1 MVKTSFFLVFK
12 VNNRH
17 EELTVIINIYCSI
30 RASSK
35 SSRSESAHPVSDTGA
50 IKRQDT
56 VDGSTTARKQ
66 SQFSN
71 NSALGKLKFGFSER
85 VTKCEKNLPRT
96 FHKSVV
102 FCARNSVIV
111 KKSTKIFQNKCG
123 QVVLYKL

>member
-1 MVKTSFFLVFK
+1 MGANKLFYVKSIATYDPTFFWVARFSLAVVKTSFFLVFK
-12 VNNRH
+12 VNNTH

-50 IKRQDT
+50 IKRQDN

-71 NSALGKLKFGFSER
+71 NSALGKLKKEVKIVF
-85 VTKCEKNLPRT
+85 KNRKR
-96 FHKSVV
+96 KS
-102 FCARNSVIV
+102 SQV
-111 KKSTKIFQNKCG
+111 KRIANI
-123 QVVLYKL
+123 

>member
-50 IKRQDT
+50 IKRQDN

-71 NSALGKLKFGFSER
+71 QGKLIIKSKSKVEIVF
-85 VTKCEKNLPRT
+85 EKPE
-96 FHKSVV
+96 KGVMSD
-102 FCARNSVIV
+102 
-111 KKSTKIFQNKCG
+111 KNKR
-123 QVVLYKL
+123 

>member
-12 VNNRH
+12 VNKRH

-50 IKRQDT
+50 IKRQDN

-71 NSALGKLKFGFSER
+71 NSALGKLKKEVKIVF
-85 VTKCEKNLPRT
+85 KNRKR
-96 FHKSVV
+96 KS
-102 FCARNSVIV
+102 SQV
-111 KKSTKIFQNKCG
+111 KRIANI
-123 QVVLYKL
+123 